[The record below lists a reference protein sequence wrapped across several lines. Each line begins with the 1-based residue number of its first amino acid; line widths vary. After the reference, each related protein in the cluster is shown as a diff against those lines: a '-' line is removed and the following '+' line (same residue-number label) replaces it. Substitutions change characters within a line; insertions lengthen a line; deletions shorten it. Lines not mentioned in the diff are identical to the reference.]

1 MVIPTQNHDRGNT
14 MTDRE
19 ISPALEER
27 LKFIFERAELQHK
40 QQQGELPENVCA
52 LLRPLPPKL
61 REDDEVE

>member
-1 MVIPTQNHDRGNT
+1 MN
-14 MTDRE
+14 DRE
-19 ISPALEER
+19 ISPALEQR

-40 QQQGELPENVCA
+40 QQQGELPDNVCA

>member
-1 MVIPTQNHDRGNT
+1 MN
-14 MTDRE
+14 DRE

-40 QQQGELPENVCA
+40 SDQGELPENVCA

-61 REDDEVE
+61 KEDDDAE